1 MTLERQ
7 RDKMLEVQEFRRH
20 NKLVKLMKQ
29 MKITRCDS
37 NLEFNYDLYEN
48 KITLKQLDIPSTQ
61 Q

>member
-7 RDKMLEVQEFRRH
+7 RDKMLDVKEFRRH
-20 NKLVKLMKQ
+20 NNKLAKQ
-29 MKITRCDS
+29 MKITRCDY
-37 NLEFNYDLYEN
+37 NFEFNYDLYEN